1 MVGPTMT
8 RQRGTAL
15 TVAAVLFGLLAG
27 SNLAKPLEL
36 SPSQGFVFFGHRLQ
50 GTPNAIA
57 GPLFGLYLA
66 TYAAGIWKL
75 RRWALPM
82 GVAYAGYVIA
92 NLLAFWAWGPV
103 EQGAGARLF
112 GLLYMIVA
120 IGVSSGAAWLLA
132 RRRDEL
138 V

>member
-1 MVGPTMT
+1 MVGAAMI

-15 TVAAVLFGLLAG
+15 TVAAVLFGLLAV
-27 SNLAKPLEL
+27 SNLSKPLEL
-36 SPSQGFVFFGHRLQ
+36 SPSQGFVFFGHRLK
-50 GTPNAIA
+50 GTANAIA

-66 TYAAGIWKL
+66 AYAAGIWGM

-82 GVAYAGYVIA
+82 GVAYAGYVVA
-92 NLLAFWAWGPV
+92 NLLSFWAWGPV

-112 GLLYMIVA
+112 GLVYMVIA
-120 IGVSSGAAWLLA
+120 IGVSAGTAWLLA
-132 RRRDEL
+132 QRRADL